1 MLLRSDT
8 VKLVFTVSIKVL
20 VLFNSFIVNSEQ
32 VAVELGLGRKQ

>member
-1 MLLRSDT
+1 MLLGSDT